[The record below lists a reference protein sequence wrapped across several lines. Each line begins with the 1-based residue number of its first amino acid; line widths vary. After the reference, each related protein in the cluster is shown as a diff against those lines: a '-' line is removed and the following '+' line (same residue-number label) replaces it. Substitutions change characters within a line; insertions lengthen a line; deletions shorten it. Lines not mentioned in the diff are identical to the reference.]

1 MSVSRSLRALS
12 GIVLLGVALTA
23 CDERQALGTI
33 EARHESERVE
43 KISNPGVD
51 GCHRFIE
58 GVTHVDNYTQ
68 NDIVL
73 YPTADCTEPPGGES
87 VYLSTQTSDVAVPSE
102 GLWRSFTIVH

>member
-1 MSVSRSLRALS
+1 MSVSRSTMALS
-12 GIVLLGVALTA
+12 GILLFGAALTGCA
-23 CDERQALGTI
+23 EKQALGTI
-33 EARHESERVE
+33 EARHEGKRVE

-58 GVTHVDNYTQ
+58 GVTHVDNHTQ

-73 YPTADCTEPPGGES
+73 YPTADCTEPPGGAS
-87 VYLSTQTSDVAVPSE
+87 IYLSTQTSDGVAPTE